1 MKKYFGKQ
9 NKNKADPLDIF
20 IDYNGKITKL
30 THIVRHSPDGFQIGY
45 SGSGPADAALSI
57 LTDCVGRDVANA
69 FYQKFKFEFV
79 SSWKESFEITVKE
92 IRDWLLLITK
102 NEEY

>member
-9 NKNKADPLDIF
+9 NKNKAGPIDIF

-45 SGSGPADAALSI
+45 SGSGPADTALSI

-69 FYQKFKFEFV
+69 FYQRFKSKFV
-79 SSWKESFEITVKE
+79 SGWKGSFEITVKE
-92 IRDWLLLITK
+92 IRGWLLLITK